1 MSHAGMFG
9 GWAHYANLLGAAFLA
24 FFALKSLGLFKGT
37 TGCFVWLGQ
46 LGRRLRLAIAA
57 VVGLFSPQRAEI
69 IRRPCIAMR
78 EPANITPLN
87 SFCAGLGLSVSCLTC
102 MGGAILYPLLIFVGT
117 STWYLGALILGTYSL
132 ALALPMA
139 AIAVSV
145 GDFTWKYAHRPWLT
159 RGLQWTS
166 AVVMLFVATL
176 IAFDRT
182 RFINTVVF
190 TLLNAVGSSPGP
202 TVAQL

>member
-1 MSHAGMFG
+1 MSQASIFG
-9 GWAHYANLLGAAFLA
+9 GWGHYANLLGAAFLV
-24 FFALKSLGLFKGT
+24 FFAAKSLGLFKRSSA
-37 TGCFVWLGQ
+37 CLVWLGR
-46 LGRRLRLAIAA
+46 LGRQIRFALAAG
-57 VVGLFSPQRAEI
+57 VGLVSARRAEI
-69 IRRPCIAMR
+69 IRRPCMAMR
-78 EPANITPLN
+78 EPGNITPLN

-102 MGGAILYPLLIFVGT
+102 MGGAILYPMLIFVGT

-132 ALALPMA
+132 ALAVPMA

-159 RGLQWTS
+159 RSLQWTS

-182 RFINTVVF
+182 RFINTAVF
-190 TLLNAVGSSPGP
+190 TLLSAVGGNPGP